1 MGRSL
6 TAKEKELKEIVGA
19 NVKRLRLS
27 KGLSQA
33 KLAMM
38 IGKGR
43 EGYDNG
49 GRGIIYEI

>member
-6 TAKEKELKEIVGA
+6 TTKEKELKEVVGA
-19 NVKRLRLS
+19 NVRRLRRS

>member
-27 KGLSQA
+27 KGRR
-33 KLAMM
+33 KL
-38 IGKGR
+38 
-43 EGYDNG
+43 NWL
-49 GRGIIYEI
+49 

>member
-27 KGLSQA
+27 ALVNKNWT
-33 KLAMM
+33 
-38 IGKGR
+38 R
-43 EGYDNG
+43 N
-49 GRGIIYEI
+49 